1 MEKLEQWPERTH
13 HGRRDWDKL
22 FDGTIW
28 ELQEGEDFTTLLN
41 FRPEIYKRAKAKG
54 LKVKTTTRPSPKQ
67 DWTSILVVQVL
78 GPREKEPSAPE
89 EGSQLEEDGQPS
101 QEAGD

>member
-1 MEKLEQWPERTH
+1 MEQLEQWPERTH

-28 ELQEGEDFTTLLN
+28 TLQEGEDFTTILN
-41 FRPEIYKRAKAKG
+41 FRPEVYKRAKAAG
-54 LKVKTTTRPSPKQ
+54 IKVKTTTRPSPKGN
-67 DWTSILVVQVL
+67 WSSILVVQAL
-78 GPREKEPSAPE
+78 GPREKESSAPE
-89 EGSQLEEDGQPS
+89 EGPQLEEDGLAG